1 MIRGKAHKSSLW
13 ANIPEGETYES
24 IRKEWQIWVRAQ
36 NDVHNEPV
44 MSMSSSSGIGSS
56 AKSQPNQ
63 NTDD

>member
-1 MIRGKAHKSSLW
+1 MIHGKAHKDSLW

-24 IRKEWQIWVRAQ
+24 IRKEWQVWVRRQ
-36 NDVHNEPV
+36 NDGLNTPQT
-44 MSMSSSSGIGSS
+44 SMLRLSGTGSS